1 MPPPRLTRDTA
12 PEIERQQT
20 ESWRAM
26 SAAQKADL
34 VTGLT
39 RAAYELA
46 AAGVRH
52 RYPDATPH
60 EQFLRLAVVVL
71 GRDLACRAYPEA
83 AVLHEHP

>member
-1 MPPPRLTRDTA
+1 
-12 PEIERQQT
+12 
-20 ESWRAM
+20 M

-52 RYPDATPH
+52 RNPDATPH